1 MKKDN
6 VELWESREL
15 GASEDHVGAVSLDF
29 NIDIDDSLGLQAIS
43 IRLQKDLLKNL
54 KSIAAYYDV
63 GYQPMIRD
71 LLNRFADSEIKKILR
86 DQLRKIERERQSRSQ
101 DTTAPVDEFI
111 SDMQKRA

>member
-6 VELWESREL
+6 VELWDNREL
-15 GASEDHVGAVSLDF
+15 GASEEHVGAVNL
-29 NIDIDDSLGLQAIS
+29 NLEIDESLGLQAIS

-54 KSIAAYYDV
+54 KSIASYYDV

-71 LLNRFADSEIKKILR
+71 LLNRFAESEIKKILR
-86 DQLRKIERERQSRSQ
+86 DQLRQIEKQHKSRSQ
-101 DTTAPVDEFI
+101 DTTLPVDAFI